1 MTPYLIIFAL
11 FIFLLFIY
19 LFIIFRLKV
28 LNKRHIEQTW
38 IEWIKCAYNRVF
50 VITTILMCILFALST
65 IIILTLL

>member
-1 MTPYLIIFAL
+1 MISYIIILAL
-11 FIFLLFIY
+11 FIFLLLIY

-50 VITTILMCILFALST
+50 VITTLLMFILFILST
-65 IIILTLL
+65 IIILTLT